1 MAMLVRGN
9 MSYDAFRNCLNRS
22 GIRICFLLSVTFA
35 VFFLLATSHRFGD
48 FNVYYVSLRAN
59 GSYDKAIVRLRYLR
73 RLLPEVK
80 VVRRQYGIERS
91 FKKFATGTGCVRPVQ
106 NINDSEIMPL
116 FHSVAPLN
124 CSNESN
130 WFTARNG
137 KLILMQ
143 EAVPQ
148 NASIQCELQ
157 PIVFNDD
164 FTVKTLDRS
173 EAKHNMSLQTDFFKI
188 QCAAADGKNY
198 TNYHAT
204 IVPKESMNER
214 ANPVNS
220 FKRPLNIYFL
230 GFDSVSRMSFMRKLK
245 ETYKHIT
252 EELNGTVLEMY
263 NVVGDGTPA
272 ALLPILTG
280 KTEEELPET
289 RRSQRNA
296 SFVDVYPFIW
306 KELKQLGYATLYAE
320 DVPTIGTYTY
330 RLKGFNEQPTDHY
343 LRNFYLKVQE
353 DTHEYNPLCLGS
365 ESLYQ
370 VHLSYVEDF
379 FTTYPREQRKFAFQ
393 IHVGYS
399 HDDFNRAELADGPT
413 VEHLKFFQG
422 RYSLGI
428 YFIIMRA
435 SISSVHYFFR
445 ERIFERY
452 GVNCV
457 LRSRIEI
464 FSFEACETTTKQGK
478 LEERNPF
485 VSIIL
490 PPWFEETFPTA
501 VRNVVKNGNR
511 LTTPFDLHATVK
523 SLLNFPPPKVGNLS
537 NRGISL
543 FSKIPASRDCANAGI
558 PLHWC
563 SCLSWKKFSTDAL
576 ISWYIGDELVKA
588 FNEQLKK
595 EQMLCSPLRLDSV
608 LEAYVSQPEDDFV
621 AFVESKGYDG
631 REPRFG
637 RRIGVPYDSYRLTI
651 RTNPRKAIYEA
662 TVLYDVTKAVL
673 LIDLDLVS

>member
-1 MAMLVRGN
+1 
-9 MSYDAFRNCLNRS
+9 MSYDAFRNCLKRS
-22 GIRICFLLSVTFA
+22 RIRIFFLLSVTFA

-59 GSYDKAIVRLRYLR
+59 GSYDKAIVRLRYFR

-143 EAVPQ
+143 EAVRQ

-164 FTVKTLDRS
+164 FTVKTLNRS
-173 EAKHNMSLQTDFFKI
+173 EAKDNMSLQTDFFKI
-188 QCAAADGKNY
+188 QCATADGKNY

-214 ANPVNS
+214 ANPVNG
-220 FKRPLNIYFL
+220 FKRPLNFYFL

-245 ETYKHIT
+245 ETYKYIT

-330 RLKGFNEQPTDHY
+330 RLKGFKEQPTDHY
-343 LRNFYLKVQE
+343 LRTFYLKVQE

-379 FTTYPREQRKFAFQ
+379 FTTYPREQPKFAFQ

-413 VEHLKFFQG
+413 VEHLKFFQEKG
-422 RYSLGI
+422 FLNDTVLIVFSDHGSRYSALR
-428 YFIIMRA
+428 RA
-435 SISSVHYFFR
+435 
-445 ERIFERY
+445 
-452 GVNCV
+452 
-457 LRSRIEI
+457 
-464 FSFEACETTTKQGK
+464 KQGK

-490 PPWFEETFPTA
+490 PPWFEETFRTA

-511 LTTPFDLHATVK
+511 LTTPFDLHATLK
-523 SLLNFPPPKVGNLS
+523 SLLNFPPPKVGNLR

-543 FSKIPASRDCANAGI
+543 FSEIPESRDCANAGI

-563 SCLSWKKFSTDAL
+563 SCLS
-576 ISWYIGDELVKA
+576 
-588 FNEQLKK
+588 
-595 EQMLCSPLRLDSV
+595 
-608 LEAYVSQPEDDFV
+608 
-621 AFVESKGYDG
+621 
-631 REPRFG
+631 
-637 RRIGVPYDSYRLTI
+637 
-651 RTNPRKAIYEA
+651 
-662 TVLYDVTKAVL
+662 
-673 LIDLDLVS
+673 

>member
-1 MAMLVRGN
+1 MRLV
-9 MSYDAFRNCLNRS
+9 
-22 GIRICFLLSVTFA
+22 
-35 VFFLLATSHRFGD
+35 
-48 FNVYYVSLRAN
+48 
-59 GSYDKAIVRLRYLR
+59 
-73 RLLPEVK
+73 
-80 VVRRQYGIERS
+80 
-91 FKKFATGTGCVRPVQ
+91 
-106 NINDSEIMPL
+106 
-116 FHSVAPLN
+116 HSVAPLN

-137 KLILMQ
+137 KLILKQ

-157 PIVFNDD
+157 PFVFNDD

-173 EAKHNMSLQTDFFKI
+173 EAKDNMSLQTDFFKI

-214 ANPVNS
+214 ANPVIGFN
-220 FKRPLNIYFL
+220 RPLNIYFL

-252 EELNGTVLEMY
+252 EVLNGTVLEMY
-263 NVVGDGTPA
+263 NTVGDGTSA

-280 KTEEELPET
+280 KTEVELPET
-289 RRSQRNA
+289 RKSQPNA

-306 KELKQLGYATLYAE
+306 KELKRFGYATLSAE
-320 DVPTIGTYTY
+320 DVPSIGTYTY
-330 RLKGFNEQPTDHY
+330 RWKGFKEQPTDHY
-343 LRNFYLKVQE
+343 LRNFYLKVDE
-353 DTHEYNPLCLGS
+353 DTRKYNPSCLGS
-365 ESLYQ
+365 ESVYQ

-379 FTTYPREQRKFAFQ
+379 FTTYPREQPKFAFQ

-399 HDDFNRAELADGPT
+399 HDDLDRVELADGPT
-413 VEHLKFFQG
+413 VEHLKFFQEKG
-422 RYSLGI
+422 FLNDTVLIVFSDHGSRYS
-428 YFIIMRA
+428 A
-435 SISSVHYFFR
+435 
-445 ERIFERY
+445 
-452 GVNCV
+452 
-457 LRSRIEI
+457 LRR
-464 FSFEACETTTKQGK
+464 TKQGK

-490 PPWFEETFPTA
+490 PPWFKEAFPTA

-543 FSKIPASRDCANAGI
+543 FSEIPASRDCANAGI

-576 ISWYIGDELVKA
+576 ISWYIADELVKA

-673 LIDLDLVS
+673 LIDLDLVSRVNAYGTAPHCIMSKDSYLAIWCVCYDQL